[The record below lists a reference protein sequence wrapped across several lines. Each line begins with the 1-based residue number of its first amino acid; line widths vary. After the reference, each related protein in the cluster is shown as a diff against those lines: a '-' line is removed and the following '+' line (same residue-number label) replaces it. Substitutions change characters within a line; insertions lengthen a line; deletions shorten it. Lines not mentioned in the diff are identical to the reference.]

1 MIILIGFLVGAVLGS
16 FSKALAD
23 RSLKNKSFLGRSHC
37 EKWQRTLSVFE
48 LIPILSFLLQGGK
61 CRYCKKSIGLEYLAV
76 EVVMGVVVAYLFYQQ
91 ISASAGGASHFQF
104 LNSLFELVFN
114 IFFVTILAVL
124 FLTDLKEMFIPDRVV
139 IPSII
144 VAIIL
149 LVAGTLYKID
159 YLYKFLLNDQIGQYL
174 LPPHNDYFARHA
186 FMIAQPFLGA
196 MAVGIGIAAFFAF
209 LVFIT
214 KGRGMGGGDIKLG
227 MFMGLGLGFPG
238 GVIAVIL
245 AFMSGAIVA
254 LLAVAA
260 GKKGFKSQIPF
271 GPFLILGSLAVLFWG
286 REILNWYMNFGT

>member
-37 EKWQRTLSVFE
+37 EKCQRTLSVFE

-149 LVAGTLYKID
+149 LVAGTLYKIG

-174 LPPHNDYFARHA
+174 LPPHNDYFTRHA

-196 MAVGIGIAAFFAF
+196 LAVGIGIAAFFAF

-214 KGRGMGGGDIKLG
+214 KSRGMGGGDIKLG

-254 LLAVAA
+254 LMAVAV

-286 REILNWYMNFGT
+286 REILNWYLNFGT